1 MVHHEQLLKRFIQWL
16 LILTAVTAIHP
27 DVLKVSHHLMH
38 LTDISMIIPGLLGVT
53 ITGIFLSIKTHW
65 GLVKHYWH
73 ITKEIITLITLGI
86 RSVLNIWVQC
96 TIKITS
102 IQGLDAL
109 KDPTYLHD
117 RNMMIFSAVIQTSL
131 LLFVI
136 VISVIKPWGK
146 RKKKQFSQ

>member
-1 MVHHEQLLKRFIQWL
+1 MVHHEQLLKRFTQWL
-16 LILTAVTAIHP
+16 LILTAVTANHP
-27 DVLKVSHHLMH
+27 DVLKVLHHFMH

-65 GLVKHYWH
+65 GLVKHYWL

-86 RSVLNIWVQC
+86 GSVLNIWVQS

-109 KDPTYLHD
+109 KDPPIF
-117 RNMMIFSAVIQTSL
+117 MIEI
-131 LLFVI
+131 
-136 VISVIKPWGK
+136 
-146 RKKKQFSQ
+146 